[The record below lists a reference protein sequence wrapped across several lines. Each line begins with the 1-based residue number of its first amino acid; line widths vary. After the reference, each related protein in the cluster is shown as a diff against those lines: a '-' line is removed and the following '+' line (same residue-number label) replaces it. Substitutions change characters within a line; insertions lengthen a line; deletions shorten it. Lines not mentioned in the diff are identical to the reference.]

1 MYSTKNLQKVKGR
14 MLNYG
19 SGIFSN
25 KHKVFISA
33 NPRLYLPENPT
44 LISKQK
50 RKA

>member
-1 MYSTKNLQKVKGR
+1 MYSTKHLQKVKGSI
-14 MLNYG
+14 MNYG

>member
-1 MYSTKNLQKVKGR
+1 MCSTKNLQYVKGSIN
-14 MLNYG
+14 NYG

-25 KHKVFISA
+25 KHKVFITA

>member
-33 NPRLYLPENPT
+33 NPRHYLPENLI
-44 LISKQK
+44 LISKK
-50 RKA
+50 KLKA